1 MPYHVEEGDEAVRT
15 AADAF
20 GDQMSMLLHKS
31 LFVCAWAFTSTNFAS
46 AAAPVSQRIVCPSAL
61 PDEALHI
68 GETINGWIP
77 YKSSPLL
84 LNSAAPTCGRPEE
97 LADLAGF
104 DTVKTKT
111 ARIDTYPLPLPHQ
124 HGIWMKCGYG
134 TFNEVTLHKQLDD
147 RIRQC
152 KLTTFNGEPVVIDI
166 VCT

>member
-1 MPYHVEEGDEAVRT
+1 
-15 AADAF
+15 
-20 GDQMSMLLHKS
+20 MSKLLLKS
-31 LFVCAWAFTSTNFAS
+31 LFVCAWTFTATNFAS
-46 AAAPVSQRIVCPSAL
+46 AAAPVPQRIVCPSSL
-61 PDEALHI
+61 PDEALRI
-68 GETINGWIP
+68 GEAKDGWIP

-84 LNSAAPTCGRPEE
+84 LNSAAPTRGRPEE